1 MSNGNSWSIHKKN
14 SLGIFIGNNYTPIK
28 KKNAARDP
36 FHRAPIFFTIIFFL
50 I

>member
-28 KKNAARDP
+28 KKMQQGIPSTELR
-36 FHRAPIFFTIIFFL
+36 FFL
-50 I
+50 L